1 MVVYLDELLF
11 LNLFVNYFLLLSAGM
26 LSGTKLRRGRIFCG
40 ALFGAG
46 YACLEFFPDCA
57 PLFSLWG
64 KAAVSVGM
72 CLMAYGYDGVGRML
86 RRTLGFYLVGFL
98 FAGLMLL
105 LFRGKGGAV
114 MASLDTGVL
123 LAAAAGAYL
132 LLTLLRGTPA
142 LQEEKPPQAAVTL
155 TLFGSTVTLAALLDT
170 GNRLRDPLTNDRV
183 LIAERR
189 QIQDIFPPGLRR
201 HLALFGVADAAA
213 ALRILAAAGYGAGF
227 RLIPYSALGTQNG
240 LLLALR
246 PDRVEV
252 DGRELR
258 DVLVALTEQELQND
272 TGCSAILG
280 A

>member
-1 MVVYLDELLF
+1 MVVYIDELLF

-46 YACLEFFPDCA
+46 YACLEFFPVCA
-57 PLFSLWG
+57 PLFTLWG
-64 KAAVSVGM
+64 KATVSVGM
-72 CLMAYGYDGVGRML
+72 CLTAYGYDGIGRLL

-105 LFRGKGGAV
+105 LFRGKSGAMFAELSTV
-114 MASLDTGVL
+114 VL

-142 LQEEKPPQAAVTL
+142 LQEEKPPQTALQL
-155 TLFGSTVTLAALLDT
+155 TLYGKTVMIDTLMDT
-170 GNRLRDPLTNDRV
+170 GNRLRDPITNDRV
-183 LIAERR
+183 LVVELR
-189 QIQDIFPPGLRR
+189 QIRETLPPGLRQ
-201 HLALFGVADAAA
+201 HLSLFGVADAAA
-213 ALRILAAAGYGAGF
+213 ALRTLAAAGYGTGF
-227 RLIPYSALGTQNG
+227 RLIPYSALGTKNG

-246 PDRVEV
+246 PDRVEI
-252 DGRELR
+252 DGKEIR
-258 DVLVALTEQELQND
+258 DVLVALTEQALRNE